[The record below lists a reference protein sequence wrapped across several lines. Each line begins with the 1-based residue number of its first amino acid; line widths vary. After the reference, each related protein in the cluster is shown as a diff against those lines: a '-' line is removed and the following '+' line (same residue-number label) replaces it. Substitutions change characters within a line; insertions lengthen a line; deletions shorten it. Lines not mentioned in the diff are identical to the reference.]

1 MPVPKKRH
9 SNTRTRTRRANW
21 KLKALNLSVC
31 PQCKSP
37 IYPHHACPVCGTY
50 NGRAV
55 IKIKTKETKETKK
68 ESKKETKKESKK
80 TTSAKSEKGGEEKPK
95 S

>member
-21 KLKALNLSVC
+21 KLKALNLSEC
-31 PQCKSP
+31 PQCHAP
-37 IYPHHACPVCGTY
+37 ILSHHACAKCGTY
-50 NGRAV
+50 QGRMVMKAQV
-55 IKIKTKETKETKK
+55 EEPK
-68 ESKKETKKESKK
+68 
-80 TTSAKSEKGGEEKPK
+80 AKEKPK

>member
-21 KLKALNLSVC
+21 KLKALNLAVC

-37 IYPHHACPVCGTY
+37 ILPHHACPVCGTY
-50 NGRAV
+50 KGRTI
-55 IKIKTKETKETKK
+55 IKIETKEKK
-68 ESKKETKKESKK
+68 GKKETKKTEQRSDK
-80 TTSAKSEKGGEEKPK
+80 SAPKQGGEEKPK

>member
-21 KLKALNLSVC
+21 KLGKLNLGRC
-31 PQCKSP
+31 PQCGSP
-37 IYPHHACPVCGTY
+37 VMPHHACENCGTY
-50 NGRAV
+50 QGRQV
-55 IKIKTKETKETKK
+55 IQMEEKEPKGKK
-68 ESKKETKKESKK
+68 PASPKKG
-80 TTSAKSEKGGEEKPK
+80 AEEKPK

>member
-21 KLKALNLSVC
+21 KLKPMNFGEC
-31 PQCKSP
+31 PQCHSP
-37 IYPHHACPVCGTY
+37 VMPHHACKVCGTY
-50 NGRAV
+50 QGRAV
-55 IKIKTKETKETKK
+55 LKIEAEEKDKK
-68 ESKKETKKESKK
+68 KRHGKHES
-80 TTSAKSEKGGEEKPK
+80 GGEEKAK

>member
-21 KLKALNLSVC
+21 KLKLTNLADC
-31 PQCKSP
+31 PQCHSKVL
-37 IYPHHACPVCGTY
+37 PHHACAVCGTY
-50 NGRAV
+50 NGRTV
-55 IKIKTKETKETKK
+55 LKIETEEKK
-68 ESKKETKKESKK
+68 K
-80 TTSAKSEKGGEEKPK
+80 SAKSKPQAEKAPAEKEEKPK